1 MVIFYPLFLY
11 GVKQTLSKVVG
22 QFDMKNI
29 YSHLIY
35 RLFISIEKKLDTCGI
50 IHAKEIS
57 YNIKKGKVRS
67 MRKATVFDVAK
78 YILKK
83 SGEMTAMK
91 LQKLVFYVKAW
102 GLVWDEEEIFSE
114 SFEAWANGAVSP
126 SLYDKHRGMFK
137 VSVDLFSDA
146 NCGVLKKHHKETID
160 RVIDFYGKYTAQ
172 QLSDIN
178 HQEAPWK
185 NARGKLSPTAPS
197 KKIIT
202 PAAMEEYYSGIWNG
216 K

>member
-1 MVIFYPLFLY
+1 
-11 GVKQTLSKVVG
+11 
-22 QFDMKNI
+22 
-29 YSHLIY
+29 
-35 RLFISIEKKLDTCGI
+35 
-50 IHAKEIS
+50 
-57 YNIKKGKVRS
+57 
-67 MRKATVFDVAK
+67 MRNANVFDVAK

-91 LQKLVFYVKAW
+91 LQKLAFYVKAW
-102 GLVWDEEEIFSE
+102 GLVWDEEEMFPE
-114 SFEAWANGAVSP
+114 TFEAWANGAVSP
-126 SLYDKHRGMFK
+126 SLYDKHRKMFK

-146 NCGVLKKHHKETID
+146 NCGVLKKHQKETID

-178 HQEAPWK
+178 HQETPWIK
-185 NARGKLSPTAPS
+185 SRGNLPPTAPS

-202 PAAMEEYYSGIWNG
+202 SAVMSEYYSGIWNG